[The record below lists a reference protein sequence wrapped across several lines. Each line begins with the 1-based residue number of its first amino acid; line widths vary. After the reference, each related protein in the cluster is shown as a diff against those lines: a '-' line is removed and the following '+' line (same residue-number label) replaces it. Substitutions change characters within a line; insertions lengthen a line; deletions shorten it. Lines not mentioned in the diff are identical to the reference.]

1 MANDRPIY
9 QQHLAAAAVMLAAI
23 REDPSLAK
31 LRVRVADERRA
42 YGWGH
47 LAGAAGTEAEKAF
60 HDFATKIESA

>member
-1 MANDRPIY
+1 
-9 QQHLAAAAVMLAAI
+9 MLAAI